1 MAQVYHIRTIN
12 SVIPPVPAQLKIE
25 EYTLDLESYTTASG
39 LLKRN
44 PVAVKMKFFLTFPT
58 MTKPQLQAILTMLD
72 SEAFP
77 VQYEDIRTG
86 ALKTGTF
93 YRGDR
98 SIEVY
103 QIRSEDN
110 TDVLYKPFSINLI
123 EY

>member
-12 SVIPPVPAQLKIE
+12 NVIPPVPSQLKIE
-25 EYTLDLESYTTASG
+25 EYTLDLESHTTASG

-58 MTKPQLQAILTMLD
+58 MTKPQLQAILTMLN
-72 SEAFP
+72 SESFP

-93 YRGDR
+93 YRKR
-98 SIEVY
+98 
-103 QIRSEDN
+103 
-110 TDVLYKPFSINLI
+110 
-123 EY
+123 

>member
-12 SVIPPVPAQLKIE
+12 SVIPPVPSQLKIE

-39 LLKRN
+39 TLKRN
-44 PVAVKMKFFLTFPT
+44 PVARKMKFFLTFPS
-58 MTKPQLQAILTMLD
+58 MTKTQLQVILRMLD
-72 SEAFP
+72 SESFP
-77 VQYEDIRTG
+77 VQYEDIYTG
-86 ALKTGTF
+86 TLKTGTF

-98 SIEVY
+98 SIEVH

-110 TDVLYKPFSINLI
+110 TDVLFKPFSINLI

>member
-12 SVIPPVPAQLKIE
+12 GVIPPVPSQLQID

-44 PVAVKMKFFLTFPT
+44 PVARKMKFFLTFPT
-58 MTKPQLQAILTMLD
+58 MNKAQLQTILTMLD
-72 SEAFP
+72 SESFP
-77 VQYEDIRTG
+77 VQYEDIYNST
-86 ALKTGTF
+86 LKTGTF

-98 SIEVY
+98 SIKVK
-103 QIRSEDN
+103 QIRNEDN
-110 TDVLYKPFSINLI
+110 TDVLFEPFSINLI